1 MDESIVRS
9 APLFAELNDQSYLAV
24 RERMQESTY
33 RRGEEV
39 FREGSPGDRLYV
51 IGAGKVKLGH
61 TAPDGREHLLAI
73 LGPGEILGEVSLYDP
88 GPRTATATALA
99 KTIVVELQHTDLLRV
114 LDARPEISQ
123 HLLRSLAIRLRRTN
137 DKVSDLIFSDVP
149 GRVARALLEL
159 GARFGQQ
166 TDRGL
171 RVTHDLTQE
180 ELAQLVGATRETVN
194 KALAEFSSR
203 GWLQLDGRSVILL
216 DIPKLRR
223 RAR

>member
-33 RRGEEV
+33 RRGEEI
-39 FREGSPGDRLYV
+39 FREGTPGDRLYV
-51 IGAGKVKLGH
+51 VGAGKVKLGH

-99 KTIVVELQHTDLLRV
+99 KTVVVELQHTDLLRV

-159 GARFGQQ
+159 GARFGQH
-166 TDRGL
+166 TERGL

>member
-33 RRGEEV
+33 RRGEEI
-39 FREGSPGDRLYV
+39 FREGTPGDRLYV

-99 KTIVVELQHTDLLRV
+99 KTVVVELQHTDLLRV

-137 DKVSDLIFSDVP
+137 DKISDLIFSDVP

-166 TDRGL
+166 TERGL

>member
-24 RERMQESTY
+24 RERMLESTY
-33 RRGEEV
+33 RRGEEI
-39 FREGSPGDRLYV
+39 FREGTPGDRLYV

-99 KTIVVELQHTDLLRV
+99 KTVVVELQHTDLLRV

-159 GARFGQQ
+159 GARFGQH
-166 TDRGL
+166 TERGL

-203 GWLQLDGRSVILL
+203 GWLQLDGRSVVLL

>member
-33 RRGEEV
+33 RRGEEI
-39 FREGSPGDRLYV
+39 FREGTPGDRLYV

-99 KTIVVELQHTDLLRV
+99 KTVVVELQHTDLLRV

-149 GRVARALLEL
+149 GRVARSLLEL

-166 TDRGL
+166 TERGL

>member
-33 RRGEEV
+33 RRGEEI
-39 FREGSPGDRLYV
+39 FREGTPGDRLYV

-99 KTIVVELQHTDLLRV
+99 KTVVVELQHTDLLRV

>member
-1 MDESIVRS
+1 MDEAIVRA
-9 APLFAELNDQSYLAV
+9 APLFAELGDQSYLAV

-33 RRGEEV
+33 RRGEEI

-99 KTIVVELQHTDLLRV
+99 KTTVVELQHTDLLRV

-137 DKVSDLIFSDVP
+137 NKVSDLIFSDVP
-149 GRVARALLEL
+149 GRVARALLDL

-166 TDRGL
+166 TERGL

-203 GWLQLDGRSVILL
+203 GWLQLDGRSVVLL

>member
-1 MDESIVRS
+1 MDESIVRL

-33 RRGEEV
+33 RRGEEI
-39 FREGSPGDRLYV
+39 FREGTPGDRLYV
-51 IGAGKVKLGH
+51 VGAGKVKLGH

-99 KTIVVELQHTDLLRV
+99 KTVLVELQHTDLLRV

-159 GARFGQQ
+159 GARFGQH
-166 TDRGL
+166 TERGL
-171 RVTHDLTQE
+171 RVTHELTQE

>member
-33 RRGEEV
+33 RRGEEI
-39 FREGSPGDRLYV
+39 FREGTPGDRLFV

-61 TAPDGREHLLAI
+61 TAPDGREHLIAI

-99 KTIVVELQHTDLLRV
+99 KTVVVELQHTDLLRV

-123 HLLRSLAIRLRRTN
+123 HLLRSLAIRLRKTN
-137 DKVSDLIFSDVP
+137 DKISDLIFSDVP

-159 GARFGQQ
+159 GARFGQH
-166 TDRGL
+166 TERGL

>member
-33 RRGEEV
+33 RRGEEI
-39 FREGSPGDRLYV
+39 FREGTPGDRLYV
-51 IGAGKVKLGH
+51 IAAGKVKLGH

-73 LGPGEILGEVSLYDP
+73 LGPGEILGEISLYDP

-99 KTIVVELQHTDLLRV
+99 KTVVVELQHTDLLRV

-159 GARFGQQ
+159 GARFGQH
-166 TDRGL
+166 TERGL

>member
-33 RRGEEV
+33 RRGEEI
-39 FREGSPGDRLYV
+39 FREGTPGDRLYV
-51 IGAGKVKLGH
+51 VGAGKVKLGH

-73 LGPGEILGEVSLYDP
+73 IGPGEILGEVSLYDP

-99 KTIVVELQHTDLLRV
+99 KTVVVELQHTDLLRV

-166 TDRGL
+166 TERGL

>member
-1 MDESIVRS
+1 MDESIVRA

-33 RRGEEV
+33 RRGEEI
-39 FREGSPGDRLYV
+39 FREGAPGDRLYV

-99 KTIVVELQHTDLLRV
+99 KTSVVELQHTDLLRV

-123 HLLRSLAIRLRRTN
+123 HLLRSLALRLRRTN
-137 DKVSDLIFSDVP
+137 NKLSDLIFSDVP
-149 GRVARALLEL
+149 GRVARSLLDL

-166 TDRGL
+166 TERGL

-194 KALAEFSSR
+194 KALAEYSSR
-203 GWLQLDGRSVILL
+203 GWLQLDGRSVVLL

>member
-1 MDESIVRS
+1 MNEAVVRS
-9 APLFAELNDQSYLAV
+9 APLFAELNDESYTAV
-24 RERMQESTY
+24 RAKMTDLTF
-33 RRGEEV
+33 RRGEEI
-39 FREGSPGDRLYV
+39 FHEASPGDRLF
-51 IGAGKVKLGH
+51 IIASGKVKLGH

-99 KTIVVELQHTDLLRV
+99 NTELAELGHTDLLRV
-114 LDARPEISQ
+114 LDERPEISQ
-123 HLLRSLAIRLRRTN
+123 HLLRSLAQRLRRTN
-137 DKVSDLIFSDVP
+137 NIVSALIFSDVP
-149 GRVARALLEL
+149 GRVARALLDL
-159 GARFGQQ
+159 GRRFGQQ
-166 TDRGL
+166 TDHGV

-203 GWLQLDGRSVILL
+203 GWLQLHGRSVTLI
-216 DIPKLRR
+216 DIEKLRR

>member
-33 RRGEEV
+33 RRGEEI
-39 FREGSPGDRLYV
+39 FREGTPGDRLYV

-99 KTIVVELQHTDLLRV
+99 KTVVVELQHTDLLRV

-159 GARFGQQ
+159 GARFGQH
-166 TDRGL
+166 TERGL

>member
-33 RRGEEV
+33 RRGEEI
-39 FREGSPGDRLYV
+39 FREGTPGDRLYV

-99 KTIVVELQHTDLLRV
+99 KTVVVELQHTDLLRV

-149 GRVARALLEL
+149 GRVARSLLEL

-166 TDRGL
+166 TERGL

-180 ELAQLVGATRETVN
+180 ELAQLVGATGNVN

-203 GWLQLDGRSVILL
+203 GWLSWMV
-216 DIPKLRR
+216 
-223 RAR
+223 AR

>member
-1 MDESIVRS
+1 MDESIVRA
-9 APLFAELNDQSYLAV
+9 APLFAELGDQSYLAV

-33 RRGEEV
+33 RRGEEI

-99 KTIVVELQHTDLLRV
+99 KTTVVELQHTDLLRV

-137 DKVSDLIFSDVP
+137 NKVSDLIFSDVP
-149 GRVARALLEL
+149 GRVARALLDL

-166 TDRGL
+166 TERGL

-203 GWLQLDGRSVILL
+203 GWLQLDGRSVVLL

>member
-33 RRGEEV
+33 RRGEEI

-166 TDRGL
+166 TERGL

>member
-33 RRGEEV
+33 RRGEEI
-39 FREGSPGDRLYV
+39 FREGTPGDRLYV
-51 IGAGKVKLGH
+51 VGAGKVKLGH

-99 KTIVVELQHTDLLRV
+99 KTVVVELQHTDLLRV